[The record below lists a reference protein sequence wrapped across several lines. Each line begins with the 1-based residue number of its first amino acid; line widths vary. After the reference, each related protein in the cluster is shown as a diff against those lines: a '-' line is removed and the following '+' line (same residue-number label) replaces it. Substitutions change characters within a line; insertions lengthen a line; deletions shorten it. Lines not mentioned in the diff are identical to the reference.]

1 MFEFGSKVAAKSDL
15 ILVDTKYE
23 FGFDADG
30 NITLIDEV
38 HTCDSSRYWILSSY
52 NNAMQ
57 NCEEP
62 NKVDK
67 DTVRDYIKSQV
78 NDPYNDELPEIPS
91 EVSRKVYDT
100 YQWVYNAFSKSP
112 D

>member
-1 MFEFGSKVAAKSDL
+1 MP
-15 ILVDTKYE
+15 
-23 FGFDADG
+23 
-30 NITLIDEV
+30 
-38 HTCDSSRYWILSSY
+38 
-52 NNAMQ
+52 Q
-57 NCEEP
+57 NCKEP

-78 NDPYNDELPEIPS
+78 NDPNDELSEIPY

-112 D
+112 ID